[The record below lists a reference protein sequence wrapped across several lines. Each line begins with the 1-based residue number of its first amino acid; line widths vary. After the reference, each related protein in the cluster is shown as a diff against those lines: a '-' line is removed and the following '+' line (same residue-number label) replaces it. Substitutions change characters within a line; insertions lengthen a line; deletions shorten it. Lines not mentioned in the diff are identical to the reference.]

1 METVRAIN
9 VPMYT
14 SLRRT
19 AVAFTMIVEYLL
31 TGQKHSLRVFGG
43 CHVKDNL
50 KLIRRSD
57 LIYGYAVVSVANI
70 FTAINLA
77 SIARTGNKPEISA

>member
-14 SLRRT
+14 TLRST
-19 AVAFTMIVEYLL
+19 AVAFTMIEYLL
-31 TGQKHSLRVFGG
+31 TGQKHSLRIGR
-43 CHVKDNL
+43 CHVEDNL

-57 LIYGYAVVSVANI
+57 LIYGYAVVFVANI
-70 FTAINLA
+70 FTAIYLA
-77 SIARTGNKPEISA
+77 SIARIGN